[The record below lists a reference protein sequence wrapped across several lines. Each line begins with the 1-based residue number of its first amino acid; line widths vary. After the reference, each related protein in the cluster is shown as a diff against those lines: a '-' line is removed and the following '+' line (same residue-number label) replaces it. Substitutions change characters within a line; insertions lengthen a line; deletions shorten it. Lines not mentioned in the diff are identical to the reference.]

1 MATKEALRKLRQKF
15 GLGEYS
21 KKSIN
26 KVYASVSKP
35 KKPKRSKRKRTRG
48 VFMAKRRRT
57 SKKSSSFGGGN
68 KLMNGFIQPKGIIAK
83 ALLGIAV
90 SELSDSFAPQ
100 MVPYQGA
107 ILAGIVGGVP
117 AAAAA
122 YGVNTLQGKNVK
134 NVSSV
139 SSYGNY

>member
-1 MATKEALRKLRQKF
+1 MATKEFLRKMRQKYH
-15 GLGEYS
+15 LGEYS

-26 KVYASVSKP
+26 KTYASVSKP
-35 KKPKRSKRKRTRG
+35 SKPKRIKRKRTRG

-57 SKKSSSFGGGN
+57 SKRGNSFGGGN

-107 ILAGIVGGVP
+107 LLAGLVSGVP
-117 AAAAA
+117 GAAAA
-122 YGVNTLQGKNVK
+122 YGINTLQGKNVK
-134 NVSSV
+134 NVGNAV
-139 SSYGNY
+139 TYGNY